1 MYCRNCGA
9 YLKDKDT
16 FCSSCGAKQAP
27 IQNVQ
32 VAQQMPETPIQTG
45 YSSGFGQMGFSSRIN
60 DPAFAK
66 YIKKSNQWAA
76 IFAIGLAVIAIIGF
90 SIYGETSTEMGNP
103 QAFYIGLG
111 IGGMFLII
119 ALLTILSKK
128 SGKTWDGTVTD
139 KKITRKRRR
148 QNSGDDDSYWVDYIE
163 YTVEIR
169 SDDGK
174 AHFIKVENDDTLYN
188 YYQIGERLR
197 HHGKLN
203 SFEKYD
209 KTRDKYNFCAA
220 CATMNKIEDD
230 YCFRCKCP
238 LLK

>member
-16 FCSSCGAKQAP
+16 FCGSCGAKQAP

-32 VAQQMPETPIQTG
+32 TAQQITETPIQTG
-45 YSSGFGQMGFSSRIN
+45 YSSGFGQMGFSSKIN
-60 DPAFAK
+60 NPAFAK

-76 IFAIGLAVIAIIGF
+76 IFAIGLAVIAIVGF
-90 SIYGETSTEMGNP
+90 SIYGETGSEIRNP
-103 QAFYIGLG
+103 QAFYYGLG
-111 IGGMFLII
+111 IGGMFLLI
-119 ALLTILSKK
+119 ALFTILSKK

-148 QNSGDDDSYWVDYIE
+148 QNSGDDDSYWVDYTE

-174 AHFIKVENDDTLYN
+174 VHFIKV
-188 YYQIGERLR
+188 
-197 HHGKLN
+197 
-203 SFEKYD
+203 
-209 KTRDKYNFCAA
+209 
-220 CATMNKIEDD
+220 
-230 YCFRCKCP
+230 
-238 LLK
+238 